1 MAWNANDA
9 SRQAA
14 QKRLQQQQKQQQQKQ
29 QRQQQQQ
36 QQQRFY
42 RSNQQRAA
50 RQVSDLMAQY
60 RARRGFS
67 RQPRGGQGAAMGA
80 GIPAF
85 EPGSSSEPIL
95 DISPHE
101 AQGDGLRVI
110 LPVGFDAIVGRA
122 ETDGVRID
130 DPEVSRRHARLV
142 HDERGVIVEDLGSTN
157 GTRINGERITGP
169 SPLRD
174 GDVVSFGD
182 VSAVF
187 RSSSPAQP
195 ERRGPSAAAS
205 DAGGESAG
213 SGPLEPE
220 APIGEPSAE
229 PRVRQVTPRP
239 SDGIPGHPDS
249 LRPGWSGEIRGTVLD
264 VVEPVVNVNPWLVID
279 IRTDDGATMAVRGWF
294 FWGAI
299 RAPQVAEGHHIRVR
313 GRLTRQGYIKPSYII
328 NESTGSRWR
337 RWAL

>member
-14 QKRLQQQQKQQQQKQ
+14 QKRLQQQQKQQ
-29 QRQQQQQ
+29 RQQQ

-50 RQVSDLMAQY
+50 RQMSDLMAQY
-60 RARRGFS
+60 RARRSFS
-67 RQPRGGQGAAMGA
+67 RQQRGGQGAAMGA
-80 GIPAF
+80 GVPAF

-95 DISPHE
+95 DISAHE
-101 AQGDGLRVI
+101 AQGDGLQVI

-142 HDERGVIVEDLGSTN
+142 HDERGVIVQDLGSTN
-157 GTRINGERITGP
+157 GTQINGDRITGP
-169 SPLRD
+169 CLLRD

-187 RSSSPAQP
+187 RSSSPAQL
-195 ERRGPSAAAS
+195 ERGGPSAAGS

-220 APIGEPSAE
+220 APIGEPPAE
-229 PRVRQVTPRP
+229 PSVGQVTPRP

-249 LRPGWSGEIRGTVLD
+249 LRPGWSGEVRGTVLN
-264 VVEPVVNVNPWLVID
+264 VVQPVVNVNPWLVLN
-279 IRTDDGATMAVRGWF
+279 IRTDDGETVAVRGWF

-299 RAPQVAEGHHIRVR
+299 RAPQVAEGHYVRVG
-313 GRLTRQGYIKPSYII
+313 GRLTHQGYIKPSYII

-337 RWAL
+337 RWV